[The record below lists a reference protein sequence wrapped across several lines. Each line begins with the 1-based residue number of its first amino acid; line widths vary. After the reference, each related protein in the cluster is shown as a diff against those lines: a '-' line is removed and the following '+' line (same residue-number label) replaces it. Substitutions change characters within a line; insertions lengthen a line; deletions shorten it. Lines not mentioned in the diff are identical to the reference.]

1 MLLLASAA
9 AATADEGMWL
19 LNRPPLA
26 ALKERYGFAPA
37 PGWLE
42 HVQKSA
48 ARVGGASGSFVSA
61 DGLVITNHHVGR
73 SAVQKLSTSEHNYL
87 RDGFLAPSR
96 AGELKCHDLTIS
108 VLMAIEEVTERVN
121 AAVKPG
127 VAAAEA
133 FAARRAATAA
143 IEKEAL
149 ERTGLR
155 GEVVTLYQG
164 AQFHLYLYKRYT
176 DVRLVFAPE
185 HQAAFFGGDP
195 DNFEFPRFDLDITFF
210 RVYENGQPAKT
221 EHYLKWNRTGLADG
235 ELVFVVGHPAATER
249 LITVAELEYQRDVR
263 MPRAL
268 ASLKTREVDL
278 KAWSQRSAEN
288 ARRAQPEL
296 LGLQNSRKAN
306 DGRLAGLYDGE
317 LFAAKRRDEA
327 ALRKF
332 AQDHPE
338 FDAAGAW
345 DRIAAAQ
352 RAVAEHSLRAGAF
365 DRGAMTSTLLRHAR
379 TLYRAPREF
388 AKPNGE
394 RLREFR
400 ETGRPE
406 LERRLFSAEP
416 VYDDLEQVRLTGVFT
431 AMAQELGV
439 NDPVVVAV
447 LGGKTPA
454 VRAAE
459 LVSGTRVKDVA
470 YRRALFAKSAAELE
484 QVGDPMIA
492 LARVLDPEARA
503 RQKVVEEQSEI
514 KTQAHAKIAR
524 ARFAMRGETMA
535 PDATGT
541 LRLSFGAVKGY
552 AEGGR
557 PVPAFTTIAGLFQR
571 AAEQGGRE
579 PFDLPASWEK
589 ARARLDG
596 ATPFNFVSTC
606 DIIGGNSGSPT
617 LNRAGEFVGIIFD
630 GNIQSLVLDYA
641 FSETQ
646 ARAVSVD
653 ARAIVEALRKVYRAD
668 ALVAELLAGKG

>member
-26 ALKERYGFAPA
+26 ALKEHYGFEPA

>member
-1 MLLLASAA
+1 
-9 AATADEGMWL
+9 
-19 LNRPPLA
+19 
-26 ALKERYGFAPA
+26 
-37 PGWLE
+37 
-42 HVQKSA
+42 VQKSA